1 MKKVLIF
8 MIGMFLLIILSL
20 GSYKKLNSSH
30 YQAILLYDFN
40 NGTDYFKLEDSKFDD
55 NFPTLT
61 ATALPLKYLKARY
74 YLQIDSIE
82 VAKKLIY
89 KSIVDNPYIGAP
101 QALLA
106 DLYLSEKEIDSAL
119 LYSKEAFYSIS
130 DNNRHRDVYFR
141 VLKEINDS
149 ISLDSAFVEI
159 KNKNNDAHWYDYI
172 LTRSDITNDVNQ
184 KPSKDLLNLI
194 EEMRIRFPQADTI
207 KMNSVKRFL
216 EIGSTRYTTALLN
229 SAIAKNEFEENNFS
243 GAVQFYEIAISYDDQ
258 DYVYFENAAIAYDNL
273 KNYSK
278 AEEYFN
284 KVIYD
289 FKTVDGK
296 SEFFKGLMLIKNNN
310 LTPGCD
316 YLAKS
321 ARKNYVGATT
331 GLRAENVYNQLCR
344 N

>member
-1 MKKVLIF
+1 
-8 MIGMFLLIILSL
+8 MIGMFLLITLSL

-74 YLQIDSIE
+74 YLEIDSIE
-82 VAKKLIY
+82 AAKKLIY
-89 KSIVDNPYIGAP
+89 KSIEENPYIGAP

-106 DLYLSEKEIDSAL
+106 DLYLAEKEIDSAL

-141 VLKEINDS
+141 TLKEINDS

-172 LTRSDITNDVNQ
+172 LTRNDINQ
-184 KPSKDLLNLI
+184 KPSKYLLNLI
-194 EEMRIRFPQADTI
+194 EQMRTRFPQADTL
-207 KMNSVKRFL
+207 KMNSIKRFL
-216 EIGSTRYTTALLN
+216 EIGSTRYTSALLN
-229 SAIAKNEFEENNFS
+229 SELAKNEFEKNNFS
-243 GAVQFYEIAISYDDQ
+243 NAVRLYETAISLDDRH
-258 DYVYFENAAIAYDNL
+258 YMYFENAAISYDNL

-289 FKTVDGK
+289 FKTADGK

-310 LTPGCD
+310 LTSGCD

>member
-1 MKKVLIF
+1 
-8 MIGMFLLIILSL
+8 MITFLL
-20 GSYKKLNSSH
+20 
-30 YQAILLYDFN
+30 
-40 NGTDYFKLEDSKFDD
+40 
-55 NFPTLT
+55 
-61 ATALPLKYLKARY
+61 LKARY
-74 YLQIDSIE
+74 YLEIDSIE
-82 VAKKLIY
+82 AAKKLIY
-89 KSIVDNPYIGAP
+89 KSIEENPYIGAP

-106 DLYLSEKEIDSAL
+106 DLYLAEKEIDSAL

-141 VLKEINDS
+141 TLKEINDS

-172 LTRSDITNDVNQ
+172 LTRNDINQ
-184 KPSKDLLNLI
+184 KPSKYLLNLI
-194 EEMRIRFPQADTI
+194 EQMRTRFPQADTL
-207 KMNSVKRFL
+207 KMNSIKRFL
-216 EIGSTRYTTALLN
+216 EIGSTRYTSALLN
-229 SAIAKNEFEENNFS
+229 SELAKNEFEKNNFS
-243 GAVQFYEIAISYDDQ
+243 NAVRLYETAISLDDRH
-258 DYVYFENAAIAYDNL
+258 YMYFENAAISYDNL

-289 FKTVDGK
+289 FKTADGK

-310 LTPGCD
+310 LTSGCD

>member
-8 MIGMFLLIILSL
+8 MIGMFLLITLSL

-40 NGTDYFKLEDSKFDD
+40 NGTDYFKLENSKLDD

-89 KSIVDNPYIGAP
+89 KSIEENPYIGAP

-106 DLYLSEKEIDSAL
+106 ELYLAEKEIDSAL

-141 VLKEINDS
+141 TLKEINDS

-159 KNKNNDAHWYDYI
+159 KNKNNDSHWYDYI
-172 LTRSDITNDVNQ
+172 LIRNDINQ
-184 KPSKDLLNLI
+184 KPSKYLLNLI
-194 EEMRIRFPQADTI
+194 EEMRTRFPQADTL
-207 KMNSVKRFL
+207 KMNSIKRFL
-216 EIGSTRYTTALLN
+216 EIGSTRYTSALLN
-229 SAIAKNEFEENNFS
+229 SALAKNEFDKNNFS
-243 GAVQFYEIAISYDDQ
+243 NAVKFYETAISLDDK
-258 DYVYFENAAIAYDNL
+258 DYLYFENAAISYDNL

-289 FKTVDGK
+289 FKTADGK
-296 SEFFKGLMLIKNNN
+296 SEFFKGLMLIKNNK
-310 LTPGCD
+310 LTSGCD

>member
-1 MKKVLIF
+1 
-8 MIGMFLLIILSL
+8 
-20 GSYKKLNSSH
+20 
-30 YQAILLYDFN
+30 
-40 NGTDYFKLEDSKFDD
+40 
-55 NFPTLT
+55 
-61 ATALPLKYLKARY
+61 
-74 YLQIDSIE
+74 
-82 VAKKLIY
+82 
-89 KSIVDNPYIGAP
+89 
-101 QALLA
+101 
-106 DLYLSEKEIDSAL
+106 
-119 LYSKEAFYSIS
+119 
-130 DNNRHRDVYFR
+130 
-141 VLKEINDS
+141 
-149 ISLDSAFVEI
+149 
-159 KNKNNDAHWYDYI
+159 
-172 LTRSDITNDVNQ
+172 
-184 KPSKDLLNLI
+184 
-194 EEMRIRFPQADTI
+194 MRIRFPQADTI

-243 GAVQFYEIAISYDDQ
+243 GAVRFYEIAISYDDQ

>member
-8 MIGMFLLIILSL
+8 MIGMFLLITLSL

-74 YLQIDSIE
+74 YLEIDSIE
-82 VAKKLIY
+82 AAKKLIY
-89 KSIVDNPYIGAP
+89 KSIEENPYIGAP

-106 DLYLSEKEIDSAL
+106 DLYLAEKEIDSAL

-141 VLKEINDS
+141 TLKEINDS

-172 LTRSDITNDVNQ
+172 LTRNDINQ
-184 KPSKDLLNLI
+184 KPSKYLLNLI
-194 EEMRIRFPQADTI
+194 EEMRTRFPQADTL
-207 KMNSVKRFL
+207 KMNSIKRFL
-216 EIGSTRYTTALLN
+216 EIGSTRYTSALLN
-229 SAIAKNEFEENNFS
+229 SELAKNEFEKNNFS
-243 GAVQFYEIAISYDDQ
+243 NAVRLYETAISLDDRH
-258 DYVYFENAAIAYDNL
+258 YMYFENAAISYDNL

-289 FKTVDGK
+289 FKSADGK

-310 LTPGCD
+310 LTSGCD

-321 ARKNYVGATT
+321 ARKNYVGANS
-331 GLRAENVYNQLCR
+331 GLRAVNVYNQLCR

>member
-8 MIGMFLLIILSL
+8 MIGMFLLITLSL

-74 YLQIDSIE
+74 YLEIDSIE
-82 VAKKLIY
+82 AAKKLIY
-89 KSIVDNPYIGAP
+89 KSIEENPYIGAP

-106 DLYLSEKEIDSAL
+106 DLYLAEKEIDSAL

-141 VLKEINDS
+141 TLKEINDS

-172 LTRSDITNDVNQ
+172 LTRNDINQ
-184 KPSKDLLNLI
+184 KPSKYLLNLI
-194 EEMRIRFPQADTI
+194 EQMRTRFPQADTL
-207 KMNSVKRFL
+207 KMNSIKRFL
-216 EIGSTRYTTALLN
+216 EIGSTRYTSALLN
-229 SAIAKNEFEENNFS
+229 SELAKNEFEKNNFS
-243 GAVQFYEIAISYDDQ
+243 NAVRLYETAISLDDRH
-258 DYVYFENAAIAYDNL
+258 YMYFENAAISYDNL

-289 FKTVDGK
+289 FKTADGK

-310 LTPGCD
+310 LTSGCD

-321 ARKNYVGATT
+321 TRKNYVGANS

>member
-1 MKKVLIF
+1 
-8 MIGMFLLIILSL
+8 MIGMFLLITLSL

-40 NGTDYFKLEDSKFDD
+40 NGTDYFKLENSKLDD

-89 KSIVDNPYIGAP
+89 KSIEENPYIGAP

-106 DLYLSEKEIDSAL
+106 ELYLAEKEIDSAL

-141 VLKEINDS
+141 TLKEINDS

-159 KNKNNDAHWYDYI
+159 KNKNNDSHWYDYI
-172 LTRSDITNDVNQ
+172 LIRNDINQ
-184 KPSKDLLNLI
+184 KPSKYLLNLI
-194 EEMRIRFPQADTI
+194 EEMRTRFPQADTL
-207 KMNSVKRFL
+207 KMNSIKRFL
-216 EIGSTRYTTALLN
+216 EIGSTRYTSALLN
-229 SAIAKNEFEENNFS
+229 SALAKNEFDKNNFS
-243 GAVQFYEIAISYDDQ
+243 NAVKFYETAISLDDK
-258 DYVYFENAAIAYDNL
+258 DYLYFENAAISYDNL

-289 FKTVDGK
+289 FKSADGK

-310 LTPGCD
+310 LTSGCD

-321 ARKNYVGATT
+321 ARKNYVGANS
-331 GLRAENVYNQLCR
+331 GLRAVNVYNQLCR

>member
-8 MIGMFLLIILSL
+8 MIGMFLLITLSL

-40 NGTDYFKLEDSKFDD
+40 NGTDYFKLENSKLDD

-89 KSIVDNPYIGAP
+89 KSIEENPYIGAP

-106 DLYLSEKEIDSAL
+106 ELYLAEKEIDSAL

-141 VLKEINDS
+141 TLKEINDS

-159 KNKNNDAHWYDYI
+159 KNKNNDSHWYDYI
-172 LTRSDITNDVNQ
+172 LIRNDINQ
-184 KPSKDLLNLI
+184 KPSKYLLNLI
-194 EEMRIRFPQADTI
+194 EEMRTRFPQADTL
-207 KMNSVKRFL
+207 KMNSIKRFL
-216 EIGSTRYTTALLN
+216 EIGSTRYTSALLN
-229 SAIAKNEFEENNFS
+229 SALAKNEFDKNNFS
-243 GAVQFYEIAISYDDQ
+243 NAVKFYETAISLDDK
-258 DYVYFENAAIAYDNL
+258 DYLYFENAAISYDNL

-289 FKTVDGK
+289 FKSADGK

-310 LTPGCD
+310 LTSGCD

-321 ARKNYVGATT
+321 ARKNYVGANS
-331 GLRAENVYNQLCR
+331 GLRAVNVYNQLCR

>member
-8 MIGMFLLIILSL
+8 MIGMFLLITLSL

-74 YLQIDSIE
+74 YLEIDSIE
-82 VAKKLIY
+82 AAKKLIY
-89 KSIVDNPYIGAP
+89 KSIEENPYIGAP

-106 DLYLSEKEIDSAL
+106 DLYLAEKEIDSAL

-141 VLKEINDS
+141 TLKEINDS

-172 LTRSDITNDVNQ
+172 LTRNDINQ
-184 KPSKDLLNLI
+184 KPSKYLLNLI
-194 EEMRIRFPQADTI
+194 EQMRTRFPQADTL
-207 KMNSVKRFL
+207 KMNSIKRFL
-216 EIGSTRYTTALLN
+216 EIGSTRYTSALLT
-229 SAIAKNEFEENNFS
+229 SELAKNEFEKNNFS
-243 GAVQFYEIAISYDDQ
+243 NAVRLYETAISLDDRH
-258 DYVYFENAAIAYDNL
+258 YMYFENAAISYDNL

-289 FKTVDGK
+289 FKSADGK

-310 LTPGCD
+310 LTSGCD

-321 ARKNYVGATT
+321 ARKNYAGATT

>member
-8 MIGMFLLIILSL
+8 MIGMFLLITLSL

-74 YLQIDSIE
+74 YLEIDSIE
-82 VAKKLIY
+82 AAKKLIY
-89 KSIVDNPYIGAP
+89 KSIEENPYIGAP

-106 DLYLSEKEIDSAL
+106 DLYLAEKEIDSAL

-141 VLKEINDS
+141 TLKEINDS

-172 LTRSDITNDVNQ
+172 LTRNDINQ
-184 KPSKDLLNLI
+184 KPSKYLLNLI
-194 EEMRIRFPQADTI
+194 EEMRTRFPQADTL
-207 KMNSVKRFL
+207 KMNSIKRFL
-216 EIGSTRYTTALLN
+216 EIGSTRYTSALLN
-229 SAIAKNEFEENNFS
+229 SELAKNEFEKNNFS
-243 GAVQFYEIAISYDDQ
+243 NAVRLYETAISLDDRH
-258 DYVYFENAAIAYDNL
+258 YMYFENAAISYDNL

-289 FKTVDGK
+289 FKSADGK

-310 LTPGCD
+310 LTSGCD